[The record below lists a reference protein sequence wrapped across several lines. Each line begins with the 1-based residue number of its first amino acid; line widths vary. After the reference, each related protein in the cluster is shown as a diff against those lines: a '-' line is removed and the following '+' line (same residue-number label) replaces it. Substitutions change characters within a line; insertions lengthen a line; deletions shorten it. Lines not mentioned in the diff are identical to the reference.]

1 MSTPVGNNSTLSI
14 QTVSGSDND
23 GAVLKKVVYT
33 AGMSYYKV
41 TARNIK
47 NMPVRLKIT
56 VTAEDGD
63 TRREY
68 DMTIMYDITQP
79 VVDTA
84 QVSLQDRTSSTA
96 TVSFTSDEAGT
107 LCYLLY
113 DSEKPTVPTPADYRS
128 NGTTASQKVIAGRN
142 TIKVTG
148 LSKTD

>member
-1 MSTPVGNNSTLSI
+1 MQQNIYTFFPVEELNNADGRYTVHVDRVTYQMPWFLWVSTPVGDNSTLSI

-63 TRREY
+63 TRRKY
-68 DMTIMYDITQP
+68 NMTISREIG
-79 VVDTA
+79 
-84 QVSLQDRTSSTA
+84 R
-96 TVSFTSDEAGT
+96 
-107 LCYLLY
+107 
-113 DSEKPTVPTPADYRS
+113 
-128 NGTTASQKVIAGRN
+128 ASCRERV
-142 TIKVTG
+142 
-148 LSKTD
+148 